1 MHFHVLTLVLCS
13 CSPADAG
20 WLALTTCA
28 MLHGLQDDEMWIRLS
43 LFFSRLPARAFF
55 DGPTNT
61 SNDGLRGRTLRSLF
75 PVSAARCD
83 AQLTAAYAA
92 AGSDF
97 SSTLQTRTLEGWPV
111 FGEARDEVFVA
122 KVGLVSR
129 ADSATAAVPLHAAT
143 RARRLIGSRTL
154 REFQQCALAFSCGA
168 CGEPG
173 AAMRQ
178 CAACAALL
186 CFECCVRCADDEPDR
201 LIEGGRGYVFQ
212 RAATGRSK
220 RCAFAL
226 CRSCDASL
234 SLRRVDGAAPIHRD
248 DLFDMPAPGLSAPLC
263 SGCASRPDP
272 WWARERARCLAHVN
286 ACICYCAKWDTC
298 HEEMCTHD
306 CDGSPSLLNCHK
318 SFTFISS
325 FACGD
330 ANQRHLG
337 LCSKPSCPGCYCS
350 ECYPALTCL

>member
-1 MHFHVLTLVLCS
+1 MD
-13 CSPADAG
+13 SP
-20 WLALTTCA
+20 LP
-28 MLHGLQDDEMWIRLS
+28 
-43 LFFSRLPARAFF
+43 LFFPPARACLFRWAHQHQQRVARSHLSLPLSRLCRALRRAAYRCVRRCGLRLF
-55 DGPTNT
+55 VHTTNT
-61 SNDGLRGRTLRSLF
+61 DAGRLACLWRG
-75 PVSAARCD
+75 ARR
-83 AQLTAAYAA
+83 
-92 AGSDF
+92 G
-97 SSTLQTRTLEGWPV
+97 
-111 FGEARDEVFVA
+111 FVA

-337 LCSKPSCPGCYCS
+337 LCSKPGCPGCYCS